1 MMKTWY
7 VYSVIVLLFAA
18 CSSENKSKYSTT
30 EHGLEYTYCVKS
42 DSVKLPQTG
51 DKLLLKIRFFNEKD
65 SLMWDSREIS
75 SRFIM
80 DFIKPTNPG
89 ATINDAYAMM
99 HEGDSLSFLINAR
112 QFYSAADSKSPMIQ
126 KFRDNEKLRF
136 QVKLEKIYSQEEFE
150 EEAKQVIK
158 PLCEEENMLLS
169 DYIEKQYPDAKPTQ
183 SGIYIIHTKKGAG
196 KSVSDTAEVA
206 IHYRATYIN
215 GELLYT
221 SYAKADPLIFKVND
235 PFVWPCLAEVV
246 KTMKKGGKAVC
257 VSPSNMAA
265 GEYGDKKLR
274 IPPCKSIIF
283 EVELVVVK

>member
-1 MMKTWY
+1 MKHWIF
-7 VYSVIVLLFAA
+7 YSLIIVFFAA
-18 CSSENKSKYSTT
+18 CSSETATKYEST
-30 EHGLEYTYCVKS
+30 EHGLEYKYCVNSNS
-42 DSVKLPQTG
+42 DTLPQTG
-51 DKLLLKIRFFNEKD
+51 DKLLLKVRFFNEKD
-65 SLMWDSREIS
+65 TLLWDSREIS

-80 DFIKPTNPG
+80 DFIQPSKPG

-99 HEGDSLSFLINAR
+99 HEGDSMSFLINAR
-112 QFYSAADSKSPMIQ
+112 EFYSAADPQSPMIQ
-126 KFRDNEKLRF
+126 KFREDEKLRF
-136 QVKLEKIYSQEEFE
+136 QVKLEKIYSQKEFE

-158 PLCEEENMLLS
+158 PLCEEENMLLV

-183 SGIYIIHTKKGAG
+183 TGLYIIHTKKGNG
-196 KSVSDTAEVA
+196 MSVNDTAEVA

-215 GELLYT
+215 GELIYT
-221 SYAKADPLIFKVND
+221 SYAKSDPLIFKVND

-257 VSPSNMAA
+257 VSPSSMAA

>member
-1 MMKTWY
+1 MKHWIF
-7 VYSVIVLLFAA
+7 YSLIIVFFAA
-18 CSSENKSKYSTT
+18 CSSEPTTKYEST
-30 EHGLEYTYCVKS
+30 EHGLEYLYCVKS
-42 DSVKLPQTG
+42 ESNKQPQTG
-51 DKLLLKIRFFNEKD
+51 DKLLLKVRFFNEKD
-65 SLMWDSREIS
+65 TLLWDSREIS

-80 DFIKPTNPG
+80 DYVQPKTPG
-89 ATINDAYAMM
+89 ATVNDAYALM
-99 HEGDSLSFLINAR
+99 HEGDSMSFLINAR
-112 QFYSAADSKSPMIQ
+112 KFYSAADPQSPMIK
-126 KFRDNEKLRF
+126 KFREDEKLRF
-136 QVKLEKIYSQEEFE
+136 QIKLEKIYSQKEFE

-158 PLCEEENMLLS
+158 PLCEEEKMLLT
-169 DYIEKQYPDAKPTQ
+169 DYIEKQYPDTKPTQ
-183 SGIYIIHTKKGAG
+183 SGVYIIQTKNGTG
-196 KSVSDTAEVA
+196 KSVTDTSEVA

-215 GELLYT
+215 GELIYT